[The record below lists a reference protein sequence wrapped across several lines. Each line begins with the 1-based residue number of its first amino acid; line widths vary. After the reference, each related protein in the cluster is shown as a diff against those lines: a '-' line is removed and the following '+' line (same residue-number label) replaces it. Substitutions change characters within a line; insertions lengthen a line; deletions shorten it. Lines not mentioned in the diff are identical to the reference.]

1 LTHSIIGLTERLEN
15 IAAPVAAKITHGQTV
30 HGITLSDPY
39 HWMRADNWQQVLREP
54 AALPPPI
61 KHLIESENDYAE
73 AALAG
78 SAALQQSLMAEMKAR
93 MEPEEAGVPVPD
105 GAFTYYSKFREDGQ
119 HPLFCRQPRD
129 GGAEHILLDG
139 DSLAAGLAFFDIGNA
154 EHSPDHNYMWWTADT
169 QGSEFFTLR
178 VRDLVSESD
187 TSDILLDTDG
197 HAVWGADGK
206 RLYYVKMDKNHRPT
220 SVWQHIVGQSQS
232 ADRVVYEEADPAWFV
247 SIHTSLDGRFCIIS
261 VKDHNSSECHLLDL
275 HNTSALELPAARLI
289 SKRKAGIRYSVAT
302 HGDRIFCLTN
312 ADGAEDFKIVEGMT
326 GDGDWLEIVPHRA
339 GCLIVNISV
348 FKHFMVR
355 LERENSLP
363 RIVVRELANG
373 HEHIIAFE
381 EEAYALGLND
391 LLEFESPWM
400 RFSYSSMT
408 TPTETYDYNM
418 QDRLRVLRKQQT
430 VPSGHLP
437 SDYVT
442 RRIFA
447 TAHDGAQV
455 PITLLYKAGLT
466 LPAPVLLYGYG
477 AYGHSIPAA
486 FSTNRLSL
494 VDRGF
499 IFAIAHVRGGMDK
512 GFNWYSAGKL
522 EHKTN
527 TFKDFISSTEH
538 LIEHGFT
545 TGGKIVAQG
554 GSAGGMLMG
563 AIANMAPELFGGI
576 IADVPF
582 VDVMNTMLDASL
594 PLTPPEWLEWGNPIE
609 DAIAFKRMLAYSPY
623 DNVTAQAYPPIL
635 ALAGLTDP
643 RVTYWEPLKWVAK
656 LRATMTGGGP
666 VLLKTNMDAGHGGAA
681 GRFDQLEE
689 VALCQAFALICC
701 GRSGA

>member
-1 LTHSIIGLTERLEN
+1 MTDNNIGLTEGVKN
-15 IAAPVAAKITHGQTV
+15 TAAPRAAAITHSQTV

-39 HWMRADNWQQVLREP
+39 HWLRADNWQEVLRDP
-54 AALPPPI
+54 SALPQQI
-61 KHLIESENDYAE
+61 RALIEAENSFAD
-73 AALAG
+73 AAFAG
-78 SAALQQSLMAEMKAR
+78 SASLQHVLMAEMKAR

-105 GAFTYYSKFREDGQ
+105 GAFAYYSKFREDGQ
-119 HPLFCRQPRD
+119 HPLFCRQPRE
-129 GGAEHILLDG
+129 GGPEHILLDG
-139 DSLAAGLAFFDIGNA
+139 DRLAAGAAFFDIGDA
-154 EHSPDHNYMWWTADT
+154 EHSLDHNYMWWSADD

-178 VRDLVSESD
+178 VRDLVSGTD
-187 TSDILLDTDG
+187 TSDILVDTDG

-220 SVWQHIVGQSQS
+220 SVWQHVLGQPQS
-232 ADRVVYEEADPAWFV
+232 ADRIVYEEADPAWFV
-247 SIHTSLDGRFCIIS
+247 TIHTSLDGKFCVIS

-275 HNTSALELPAARLI
+275 HTTSALELPAPRLI
-289 SKRKAGIRYSVAT
+289 SKRQAGIRYSVAT
-302 HGDRIFCLTN
+302 HGNKIFCLTN
-312 ADGAEDFKIVEGMT
+312 ADGAEDFKIVESKN
-326 GDGDWLEIVPHRA
+326 GDGDWLELVPHRA
-339 GCLIVNISV
+339 GCLIVNVSV
-348 FKHFMVR
+348 FRHFMVR

-363 RIVVRELANG
+363 RIVVRELASG
-373 HEHIIAFE
+373 VEHEIAFA
-381 EEAYALGLND
+381 EEAYALGTND
-391 LLEFESPWM
+391 LLEFDSSWM

-418 QDRLRVLRKQQT
+418 QDRVRILRKQQT
-430 VPSGHLP
+430 VPSGHVP

-447 TAHDGAQV
+447 TAHDGAQIPV
-455 PITLLYKAGLT
+455 TLLYKAGLA

-527 TFKDFISSTEH
+527 TFKDFIASAEH

-545 TGGKIVAQG
+545 SRGKIVAQG

-563 AIANMAPELFGGI
+563 AIANMAPALFGGI

-582 VDVMNTMLDASL
+582 VDVVNTMLDASL

-609 DAIAFKRMLAYSPY
+609 DASAFKRMLAYSPY

-666 VLLKTNMDAGHGGAA
+666 VLLKTNMDAGHGGAS

-689 VALCQAFALICC
+689 VALCQAFALACC
-701 GRSGA
+701 DPSGA